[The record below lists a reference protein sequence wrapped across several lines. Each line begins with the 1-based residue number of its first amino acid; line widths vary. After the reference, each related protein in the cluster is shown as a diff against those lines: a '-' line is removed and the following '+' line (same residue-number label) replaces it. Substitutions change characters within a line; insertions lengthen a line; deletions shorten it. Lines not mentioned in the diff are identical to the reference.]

1 MTTLS
6 RVAVAFPLVIA
17 ALTLNAQGR
26 SLGPVDGHNLSPTDT
41 GRVAVGAQAPDFRV
55 QSLDR
60 GVIAL
65 SDYRG
70 KKNIVLVFYR
80 GHW

>member
-1 MTTLS
+1 MTTVASLAGALS
-6 RVAVAFPLVIA
+6 LV
-17 ALTLNAQGR
+17 LGVFTLNAQGR
-26 SLGPVDGHNLSPTDT
+26 ALGPVDGHNLPPTDT
-41 GRVAVGAQAPDFRV
+41 GRVAVGAVAPDFRV

-60 GVIAL
+60 GPIAL